1 MDGPGNTG
9 NRQARSFH
17 SGTVCGDIEEQMK
30 MPLSVVRLTTA

>member
-17 SGTVCGDIEEQMK
+17 SGTVCRDIEEQMK
-30 MPLSVVRLTTA
+30 CRYQWPD